1 MTTILPRVSFKTRV
15 EREVERERHERAR
28 NDEQRTGL
36 AVDEDFRIKDARE
49 NMGCVSVKRSPGRG

>member
-1 MTTILPRVSFKTRV
+1 MTTILPKVSFNARMA
-15 EREVERERHERAR
+15 REVERERHERAR

>member
-1 MTTILPRVSFKTRV
+1 MTTTLPKVSFTARMA
-15 EREVERERHERAR
+15 REIERERQERAR
-28 NDEQRTGL
+28 NDERRTGL